1 MIAEVYKSSGY
12 HEVSYPASSLTAG
25 WHHLLA
31 TFDGKYLKLYIDDK
45 LVDTNDTGVVGTL
58 GHANVPLMIGA
69 EPTGSSPTAGK
80 YFLGALDDLR
90 IYDRALSEAEVSA
103 LVHVHR
109 NPSLWDSSSF
119 DAAYFHD

>member
-1 MIAEVYKSSGY
+1 M
-12 HEVSYPASSLTAG
+12 
-25 WHHLLA
+25 LA

-58 GHANVPLMIGA
+58 GHASVPLMIGA
-69 EPTGSSPTAGK
+69 EPTEVLQQQESI
-80 YFLGALDDLR
+80 FLELLDDVR

-119 DAAYFHD
+119 DATYFHD